1 MTATT
6 DAPALPITTPWG
18 HPDRVQRLSDGV
30 AYFETPSHGGFWLNP
45 VHERA
50 RKSRFPGFRTFAGGP
65 WYEQDQDAVIV
76 ALTFPELFSADP
88 IRNAVR
94 AVRAFA
100 NKPEHKIAVRGWRCV
115 IEWLDSDDPQAIDIR
130 RIAAERDA
138 ETVDLW
144 DRGAVWTATK
154 GHYPAGTWGVSFS
167 RGRDNATRT
176 VYMEY
181 PERRY
186 YSGSELDSLVVEPLR
201 LATG

>member
-1 MTATT
+1 MNNTQ
-6 DAPALPITTPWG
+6 PIPTHTPWG
-18 HPDRVQRLSDGV
+18 KPESSKELAAGV
-30 AYFETPSHGGFWLNP
+30 ILYSTKTHGGYWLSKPN
-45 VHERA
+45 EQR
-50 RKSRFPGFRTFAGGP
+50 RRDRFPEFRTSAGGP
-65 WYEQDQDAVIV
+65 WYEEDQDAVIV
-76 ALTFPELFSADP
+76 ALTFPELFSGDP

-100 NKPEHKIAVRGWRCV
+100 AKPEHKIAVRGWRCV
-115 IEWLDSDDPQAIDIR
+115 IEWLNSDDPQAIDIR

-138 ETVDLW
+138 EIIDLW
-144 DRGAVWTATK
+144 ERGAVWTATK

-186 YSGSELDSLVVEPLR
+186 YSGDELDALVVEPLR